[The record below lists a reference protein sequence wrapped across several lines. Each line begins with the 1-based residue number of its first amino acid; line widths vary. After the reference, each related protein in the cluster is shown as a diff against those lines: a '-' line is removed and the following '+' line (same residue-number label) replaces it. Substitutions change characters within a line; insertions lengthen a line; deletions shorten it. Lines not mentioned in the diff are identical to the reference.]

1 MSATGTA
8 TVVVG
13 KGTPVETTPDT
24 ARALDEAMTRNDER
38 WWTWKEVRES

>member
-1 MSATGTA
+1 VSATGTA

-13 KGTPVETTPDT
+13 KSPAVETTPDT
-24 ARALDEAMTRNDER
+24 ARALDEAMTRNPER

>member
-13 KGTPVETTPDT
+13 KGQAVETTPDT
-24 ARALDEAMTRNDER
+24 ARALDEAMTRGDER